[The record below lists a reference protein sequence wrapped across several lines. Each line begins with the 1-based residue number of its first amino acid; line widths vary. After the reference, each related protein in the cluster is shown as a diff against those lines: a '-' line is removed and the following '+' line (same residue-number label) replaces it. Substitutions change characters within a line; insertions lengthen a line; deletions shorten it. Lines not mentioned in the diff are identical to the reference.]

1 MSGNPGDAI
10 HRADEPPPPPAKP
23 GLTPDQRRGV
33 ETVGRTILMSAAAG
47 SGKTRVLA
55 ERCAYLVC
63 DAPPGVRCDV
73 DELLVVTFTEAAA
86 AEMRD
91 RIGKAL
97 AARLASSPA
106 GVDAGRLEHQLA
118 LVDQA
123 QISTLHAFCAR
134 LLRQHFHLVPGL
146 DPAFVVMDEHEA
158 MLLRL
163 DVGRELFRRR
173 YAEDKDHRFHKL
185 LDLYA
190 EGDDERLL
198 GEVLRLHDLLGS
210 MIDPDEWAGE
220 SLERIEGAAGGELIK
235 SDLGRALVESVR
247 RRITAVGQLCNEKL
261 KLLETFGAK
270 EFDQYRKRVT
280 EIRDTC
286 RHLYSVIATSGLGAV
301 AEEAAVQFDN
311 LKPVKSTVPDKDA
324 AKAAVDAVMKEYK
337 EGGWRQ
343 LLRFSEAQWQEGLT
357 MLAPHVRE
365 LLDLVRAFG
374 EAYAREKQEARQL
387 DFADLERFALHVLLD
402 RNQPGQA
409 PSATGRYYQRQ
420 FRHVLVDEY
429 QDINAV
435 QSRILD
441 LVSRNG
447 ADPSLPANRFFV
459 GDVKQSIYR
468 FRLADPEQFL
478 RLQKQLRSDKTGRGE
493 VIDLKQNFRSRGPL
507 LEAIN
512 AVFARLMTESAAEI
526 RYDDTQRLVPGR
538 SFPDAAGRAVFPGAP
553 IELHLLAGKASEADG
568 EAAEADDDG
577 DAGWDRTE
585 REAAFVAKRI
595 RQIVGAD
602 GGTPVHVFDRG
613 EGPPRPASYR
623 DIVIL
628 LRSKRYKA
636 NQFVRILE
644 LFDVPTHADS
654 GSGFFESTEVR
665 DVVALLCLL
674 DNQRQDLELAAY
686 LRSPL
691 ARLANAEDAM
701 ATVRIAYRSERG
713 KPVPFHEAVV
723 RYAAER
729 SDPLALRLKSL
740 LDALHELRLRAN
752 RQPVHDTI
760 WQVYQET
767 GYLAYVNGLHNGRQR
782 AANLLELYDRARGFA
797 THRRQG
803 LGRFLDFL
811 KTLEAEA
818 DLGQPS
824 VASEA
829 QDVVRIMTVHAS
841 KGLEF
846 PIVFLPDCGKR
857 INTRDE
863 TGPILTDRQLGIGMP
878 VADER
883 LQVRYPSL
891 AEALVKE
898 RVHRKLMAEELRVLY
913 VALTRA
919 MEHLIL
925 VGTADADAPQKWQA
939 GYSGRVGP
947 LPEQAIVGART
958 VLDWLGPV
966 WAAEFFAGGN
976 CLDLKVH
983 SLAEL
988 EADRPGRRRAEL
1000 SERLRRLC
1008 DRKPI
1013 EPAPPLGEQTRRVV
1027 DRLEYV
1033 YPHEQETGEPAVK
1046 SVTALAKSDREVT
1059 YRVPTLGEE
1068 PGKPKGAVGSLALPV
1083 FAAPARP
1090 LAATEVGTAVHLLL
1104 QHLRF
1109 AEVKSAADVRRQADE
1124 LVAALKLPAEL
1135 RPSLDDGAIDD
1146 VAWFVTKTEVGK
1158 LVAEHEPRLMREMP
1172 VLFRDPTAP
1181 DSVAPHDATMIRG
1194 RLDLFVP
1201 LAGGGVI
1208 VDYKTDRV
1216 ETVEQV
1222 QDRMVAYRQQVG
1234 LYADA
1239 VALATGRA
1247 VSRTYLVFLYARRV
1261 EVVET

>member
-10 HRADEPPPPPAKP
+10 HLAGGPPPPPAKP
-23 GLTPDQRRGV
+23 GLTPDQLRGV
-33 ETVGRTILMSAAAG
+33 ETVGKTILMSAAAG

-63 DAPPGVRCDV
+63 DAPPPVRCDV

-97 AARLASSPA
+97 AAKLAAAPA
-106 GVDAGRLEHQLA
+106 GGESGRLEHQLA

-173 YAEDKDHRFHKL
+173 YAEDRDHRFHKL
-185 LDLYA
+185 LDAYA

-198 GEVLRLHDLLGS
+198 SEVLRLHDLLGS
-210 MIDPDEWAGE
+210 MIDPDEWAADA
-220 SLERIEGAAGGELIK
+220 LDRIEGAAGGELIK

-280 EIRDTC
+280 EVRDTC
-286 RHLYSVIATSGLGAV
+286 RHLYSVIATAGLDAV

-337 EGGWRQ
+337 EGSWRQ
-343 LLRFSEAQWQEGLT
+343 VLRFSEAQWQDGLAK
-357 MLAPHVRE
+357 LSPHVRE

-374 EAYAREKQEARQL
+374 ESYAREKQEARQL
-387 DFADLERFALHVLLD
+387 DFADLERFALQVLLD
-402 RNQPGQA
+402 RSQPGQT
-409 PSATGRYYQRQ
+409 PSATGRHYQRL
-420 FRHVLVDEY
+420 FKHVLVDEY

-435 QSRILD
+435 QSRIID
-441 LVSRNG
+441 LVSRGG
-447 ADPSLPANRFFV
+447 ADPALPANRFYV

-478 RLQKQLRSDKTGRGE
+478 RLQKHLRADKSGRGE

-538 SFPDAAGRAVFPGAP
+538 AFPDNAGRTVFPGAP
-553 IELHLLAGKASEADG
+553 IELHLLARNPADAEG
-568 EAAEADDDG
+568 EAADAADDG

-595 RQIVGAD
+595 RQIVGAN
-602 GGTPVHVFDRG
+602 GGTPVHVYDRG
-613 EGPPRPASYR
+613 DGPPRPASYR

-691 ARLANAEDAM
+691 ARLPNPEDAM
-701 ATVRIAYRSERG
+701 ATVRVAYRNEKR
-713 KPVPFHEAVV
+713 PVPFHEAVV

-729 SDPLALRLKSL
+729 ADPLAVRLKAL
-740 LDALHELRLRAN
+740 LDALHDLRLRAN

-782 AANLLELYDRARGFA
+782 AANLLELYDRARSFA

-803 LGRFLDFL
+803 LGRFLEFL

-863 TGPILTDRQLGIGMP
+863 MGPILTDRQLGIGMP

-891 AEALVKE
+891 AEVLVKE

-939 GYSGRVGP
+939 AYSGRVGP
-947 LPEQAIVGART
+947 LPEQTIVGART

-966 WAAEFFAGGN
+966 WAAEFFSGGN

-983 SLAEL
+983 SMAEL

-1000 SERLRRLC
+1000 SEQLRRLC
-1008 DRKPI
+1008 DRRPI
-1013 EPAPPLGEQTRRVV
+1013 EPEPPRGPETQRVI
-1027 DRLEYV
+1027 DRLEFV

-1046 SVTALAKSDREVT
+1046 SVTALAKADRDVT
-1059 YRVPTLGEE
+1059 YRVPTLGED
-1068 PGKPKGAVGSLALPV
+1068 PDRPRGAVGSLELPV
-1083 FAAPARP
+1083 FAAPPRP
-1090 LAATEVGTAVHLLL
+1090 TAGTQVGTAAHLLL
-1104 QHLRF
+1104 QHLPF
-1109 AEVKSAADVRRQADE
+1109 SAVKSAADVRQQADE
-1124 LVAALKLPAEL
+1124 LVAALKLPPEL

-1158 LVAEHEPRLMREMP
+1158 LVTTHEPRLLRELP

-1181 DSVAPHDATMIRG
+1181 ESVAPLDATMIRG

-1201 LAGGGVI
+1201 LPDGGVI
-1208 VDYKTDRV
+1208 VDYKSDRV
-1216 ETVEQV
+1216 ETVEEVQERTAGYREQV
-1222 QDRMVAYRQQVG
+1222 L

-1239 VALATGRA
+1239 VAAATGRV
-1247 VSRTYLVFLYARRV
+1247 VSRTYLVYLHARRV
-1261 EVVET
+1261 EVVEA